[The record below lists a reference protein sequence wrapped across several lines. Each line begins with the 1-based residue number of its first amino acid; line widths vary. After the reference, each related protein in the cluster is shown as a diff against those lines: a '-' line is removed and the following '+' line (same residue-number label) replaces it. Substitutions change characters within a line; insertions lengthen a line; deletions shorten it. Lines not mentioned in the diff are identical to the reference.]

1 MSKTLRKTIVALA
14 ALVAASLTAP
24 AFAQMSSSRHQIT
37 GFVGGQLFDVSDQFD
52 DSGANFQNETNLGAR
67 YQYNITPR
75 WGIEGSF
82 LYTPVNAELARLS
95 RDVSVDTSYY
105 NGNVVY
111 NILPDQ
117 QIVPFATAGIGGVT
131 LDVQSGGDTESYLGF
146 KFGGGVIAPISDRWS
161 FRFDVRD
168 FVYSADNLNP
178 ESVSVLDVPS
188 SFDETIHDIS
198 LDFGVTF
205 SF

>member
-1 MSKTLRKTIVALA
+1 MSKTVSKTIVALA
-14 ALVAASLTAP
+14 AIVAASLTAP
-24 AFAQMSSSRHQIT
+24 AFAQTESGRHQIT

-52 DSGANFQNETNLGAR
+52 DSGANFQKEMNLGAR
-67 YQYNITPR
+67 YQFNITPR

-111 NILPDQ
+111 NILPDKK
-117 QIVPFATAGIGGVT
+117 IVPFATAGIGGVT
-131 LDVQSGGDTESYLGF
+131 LDVQGGGDTETYLGF
-146 KFGGGVIAPISDRWS
+146 NFGGGIMAPISDRWA

-168 FVYSADNLNP
+168 FIYTADNLNP
-178 ESVSVLDVPS
+178 ESVSALDVPS

>member
-1 MSKTLRKTIVALA
+1 MSRSVNNTIVALA
-14 ALVAASLTAP
+14 ALVAASLTGP
-24 AFAQMSSSRHQIT
+24 AFAQMTSGQHQIT
-37 GFVGGQLFDVSDQFD
+37 GFVGGQLFDVGDQFD
-52 DSGANFQNETNLGAR
+52 DFGANFQKEMNLGAR
-67 YQYNITPR
+67 YQYNVTPR

-111 NILPDQ
+111 NILSDKR
-117 QIVPFATAGIGGVT
+117 IVPFATAGIGGIT
-131 LDVQSGGDTESYLGF
+131 LDVQDGGDTESYLGF
-146 KFGGGVIAPISDRWS
+146 NFGGGVRAPISDRWS

-178 ESVSVLDVPS
+178 ESVSALDVPS